1 MIHYTSSGQG
11 HPLVL
16 IHGFPNDSSAWEA
29 IVPVLSAHYRVLL
42 PDLPGAG
49 KSPLP
54 STPLSLEYMATALK
68 EMLDREE
75 INKVVLAGH
84 SMGGY
89 TALQFAAM
97 YPERVQGISLVHS
110 LASADSEAK
119 KENRRKAIALIRK
132 GEAEKEMFLKGMAQN
147 LFADA
152 YGRQHPEVVKSI
164 VAKGMQLSAEALA
177 AFYQAIMDRSDK
189 RGMLPEARF
198 PLQWIIGNEDT
209 ATPMKDAM
217 EQCHMTPVNHIALYK
232 PCGHMSFLE
241 CPEALCA
248 DLQAF
253 LAYCYGTVA

>member
-1 MIHYTSSGQG
+1 MIHYTSTGQG

-16 IHGFPNDSSAWEA
+16 VHGFPNDSSAWNRV
-29 IVPVLSAHYRVLL
+29 VPVLVQHYRVLL

-54 STPLSLEYMATALK
+54 DTALSLEYMATALK
-68 EMLDREE
+68 EMLDKENTE
-75 INKVVLAGH
+75 QAVLAGH

-97 YPERVQGISLVHS
+97 YPERVKGISLVHS
-110 LASADSEAK
+110 LASADSEEK

-147 LFADA
+147 LFAEDYA
-152 YGRQHPEVVKSI
+152 SRHPEVVKSI
-164 VAKGMQLSAEALA
+164 VAKGMELSAETLI

-189 RGMLPEARF
+189 RGLLPEVPF

-217 EQCHMTPVNHIALYK
+217 EQCHMARVNHVSIYK

-241 CPEALCA
+241 KPDSLCA
-248 DLQAF
+248 DLLAF
-253 LAYCYGTVA
+253 LEYCYNRG